1 MNKEFYQRTKNKI
14 NKNTF
19 TNGSYELYKTL
30 VQAYEEYPEMEAV
43 DTDTLRTLHFDKYNP
58 MLTTAN
64 RRNMEDLIGIISSQ
78 DIPSGSAIEDTLNR
92 IYIREKAKDL
102 ANLATDVFLNVLNL
116 FVSNLIYLEESEK
129 NASSLQ
135 NEI

>member
-1 MNKEFYQRTKNKI
+1 MSKEFYQRTKNKI

-19 TNGSYELYKTL
+19 TNGSFELYKTL
-30 VQAYEEYPEMEAV
+30 AKTYEEYPEIESV

-58 MLTTAN
+58 MITTAN

-92 IYIREKAKDL
+92 IPLLMALSRL
-102 ANLATDVFLNVLNL
+102 
-116 FVSNLIYLEESEK
+116 LEFP
-129 NASSLQ
+129 
-135 NEI
+135 